1 MSQRLGASYVTG
13 KVRFRPTWLAREEPF
28 SATVTRRDR
37 KRKARDGSLQ
47 VHTRFVVNFRDPA
60 TGLRRQLFFERR
72 SEAMAARDALIT
84 AVMSGQLAT
93 ASSPLT
99 VEAAV
104 EHWLVNRRGHVK
116 PSTWTSYKR
125 GVTYIVGPL
134 LAGSPVERRAW
145 ARGRGKGSAPRLL
158 QMLGEIRIADLT
170 TAHIR
175 SWHNM
180 LVAEVGSH
188 TAHAA
193 KKFLR
198 AVLSLAA
205 EDFQLKVPPMP
216 MQLARAN
223 HRARKRILTAEDV
236 NRLLQQARCEPHG
249 LYYAFPFLTGVR
261 PSEQLGLLWQD
272 VDVDRRFIRICRMQE
287 LDGTLTNLP
296 KTEAGARIIPMSGVL
311 HHMLVTWRQE
321 HPCSASASGRVFIG
335 LGRTYAGGVQPL
347 GVGRPLT
354 YANFRNNYWKPAL
367 ERARLPY
374 VTPHSA
380 RHTFIS
386 VLQAAGV
393 EVGLVSKL
401 AGHANASVTLQHYTQ
416 AVRGGEEAIAR
427 LETIYAGRECRQMV
441 DVVRGGEG

>member
-1 MSQRLGASYVTG
+1 MSQRMDTAYVTG
-13 KVRFRPTWLAREEPF
+13 KAKFRPSWLARDEPF

-47 VHTRFVVNFRDPA
+47 VHTRFVLNFRDPA
-60 TGLRRQLFFERR
+60 SGLRRQLFFERR
-72 SEAMAARDALIT
+72 NEAMAARDALIT
-84 AVMSGQLAT
+84 AVMSGQHAT

-99 VEAAV
+99 VETAV
-104 EHWLVNRRGHVK
+104 EHWLANRRGHVK
-116 PSTWTSYKR
+116 PSTWSSYKR
-125 GVTYIVGPL
+125 GVAYIVGPL
-134 LAGSPVERRAW
+134 LVGSAVERRAW
-145 ARGRGKGSAPRLL
+145 ARGRAQGSAPRLI
-158 QMLGEIRIADLT
+158 QMLGDLRIADLT

-175 SWHNM
+175 SWHNT

-205 EDFQLKVPPMP
+205 EDFQLRVPPMP
-216 MQLARAN
+216 MQLARAA
-223 HRARKRILTAEDV
+223 HRERKRILAPDDV
-236 NRLLQQARCEPHG
+236 NRLLQQAGSEAHG
-249 LYYAFPFLTGVR
+249 IYYAFPFLTGVR
-261 PSEQLGLLWQD
+261 PSEQLGLLWQE
-272 VDVDRRFIRICRMQE
+272 VDLDRRLIRICRMQE
-287 LDGTLTNLP
+287 LDGQLTNLP
-296 KTEAGARIIPMSGVL
+296 KTEAGARVIPISCVL
-311 HHMLVTWRQE
+311 HHMLVRWQQAYPSE
-321 HPCSASASGRVFIG
+321 IAPSARVFVG
-335 LGRTYAGGVQPL
+335 LGRTYAGGLQPL

-367 ERARLPY
+367 ERARLAY

-393 EVGLVSKL
+393 ELGLVSKL

-416 AVRGGEEAIAR
+416 AVRGGEEAVAR
-427 LETIYAGRECRQMV
+427 LETIYAGGRDQFV
-441 DVVRGGEG
+441 GTSPT